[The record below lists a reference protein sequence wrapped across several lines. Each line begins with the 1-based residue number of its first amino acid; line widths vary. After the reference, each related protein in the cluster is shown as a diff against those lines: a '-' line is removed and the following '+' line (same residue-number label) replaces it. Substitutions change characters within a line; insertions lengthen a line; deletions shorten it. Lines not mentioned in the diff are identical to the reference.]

1 MEDTWDMIMERAMEK
16 NVMLLPGKA
25 FSTEPEKNCKYL
37 RAAYSVA
44 PVDKMDVAF
53 ERLATLIKEEL
64 KVAK

>member
-1 MEDTWDMIMERAMEK
+1 MEK

-25 FSTEPEKNCKYL
+25 FSTAPEKGCGYL

-64 KVAK
+64 KVAE

>member
-16 NVMLLPGKA
+16 NVMLLPGRA
-25 FSTEPEKNCKYL
+25 FSTEPDKPCNYL

-44 PVDKMDVAF
+44 PVDRMDVAF

-64 KVAK
+64 KMAK